1 MMQEEYEKMVG
12 HEVSA
17 EGYALIEF
25 VYMNHPMFSRP
36 NDVRKFVA
44 EDGGEAR
51 LVAMAN
57 LVGKAWSDREE
68 CLASERRALKS
79 AEDAKAEA
87 RAALQHREDDE
98 RTIVELTRQARAA
111 EGAAREAEELRRKAQ
126 AEADEL
132 RAKLRAIQDA
142 LCGLVFPEEVA

>member
-12 HEVSA
+12 HEVQA
-17 EGYALIEF
+17 EEYELIEF
-25 VYMNHPMFSRP
+25 VYMNHPMFGRP
-36 NDVRKFVA
+36 DDVRRFVA
-44 EDGGEAR
+44 KAGGEGQ

-79 AEDAKAEA
+79 AEDAKQEA
-87 RAALQHREDDE
+87 RAALEHREADE

-132 RAKLRAIQDA
+132 RAKLNAIQEA
-142 LCGLVFPEEVA
+142 LCGLVM